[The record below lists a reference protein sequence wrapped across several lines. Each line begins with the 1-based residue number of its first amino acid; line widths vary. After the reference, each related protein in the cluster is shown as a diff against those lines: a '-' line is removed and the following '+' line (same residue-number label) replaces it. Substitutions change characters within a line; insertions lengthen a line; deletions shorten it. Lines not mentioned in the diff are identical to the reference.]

1 LVVSRFTR
9 RLPGATDV
17 RAWTELARY
26 AVLFLVFTLA
36 YKTARWLAE
45 PESSSAAFDNADRLI
60 ALERSSGSLIEPRV
74 QSLTEAGGLEPVTTW
89 LYTAVHQPGYI
100 AFFIGL
106 WFLGRDIF
114 PFVWRWFWVTSA
126 MAVLGFWLFP
136 LAPPRLV
143 PELGL
148 ADPTHTTLE
157 LGGTTTWFM
166 DSDFRNIYAAMPSLH
181 VGYPILFACVIF
193 CALKPRPWRWL
204 AWIWPLAMSWA
215 VLASA
220 NHFWLDIAGGA
231 LVVAA
236 GGGVT
241 ALLWSDL
248 RRPWTDTANEDR
260 RVTTPN
266 REPAIRERG
275 GLWG

>member
-1 LVVSRFTR
+1 MVSRFTR
-9 RLPGATDV
+9 RIPWATDS
-17 RAWTELARY
+17 RTWTGFAWY
-26 AVLFLVFTLA
+26 AALFLVFTLA

-45 PESSSAAFDNADRLI
+45 PASAGVAQDNAERVL
-60 ALERSSGSLIEPRV
+60 AVERSFGSAIEPQI
-74 QSLTEAGGLEPVTTW
+74 QSLTEAAGLEPVTTW

-100 AFFIGL
+100 AFFVAL

-126 MAVLGFWLFP
+126 MAVVGFWLFP

-148 ADPTHTTLE
+148 SDPTHTTLE

-166 DSDFRNIYAAMPSLH
+166 ESDFRNIYAAMPSLH

-204 AWIWPLAMSWA
+204 AWIWPLAMTWA

-248 RRPWTDTANEDR
+248 RRPWTDTADAER
-260 RVTTPN
+260 LVTGP
-266 REPAIRERG
+266 REPAIRERR
-275 GLWG
+275 GLSG